1 MAEAQINAQE
11 LIDLLA
17 RFYAKAP
24 GDKIISIGHW
34 IGDDPYKVFSA
45 QVRITVDDLRRWQS
59 KP

>member
-1 MAEAQINAQE
+1 MAEARMSAQE

-24 GDKIISIGHW
+24 RDKIISIGHW
-34 IGDDPYKVFSA
+34 VGDGPDKMFSA
-45 QVRITVDDLRRWQS
+45 QVRITVDDLRHWQS